1 MKKDQFN
8 DYIQEE
14 LAWRKHE
21 ISQLML
27 MLNNNNK
34 STEVIAKSIILLL
47 YAHWEGFIKKSC
59 KLYIKYVSE
68 QKVKI
73 SDLTI
78 NFHAIVL
85 QSFARRCI
93 ESDAQNLQQELHFLK
108 KQEKMLGKK
117 FKIKVDVDNDFD
129 EDIIDTKHNLSSKVL
144 KNIIEVIG
152 VKYND
157 AIKARENYINK
168 NLLANRHA
176 IGHGSKLD
184 DETLQDGALEIE
196 KIEKLKNFAV
206 TMLDYFANV
215 LMDYVENEFFL
226 VTRVKERNEYE
237 NMKEDELR
245 KRLEKF

>member
-27 MLNNNNK
+27 IYHKLE

-68 QKVKI
+68 RKVKI
-73 SDLTI
+73 SDLTV

-93 ESDAQNLQQELHFLK
+93 ESDAQSLFYELAFLK
-108 KQEKMLGKK
+108 KQEKMLGKR
-117 FKIKVDVDNDFD
+117 FKIKVDLDNDFD
-129 EDIIDTKHNLSSKVL
+129 KGIIDTKHNLSSKVL

-157 AIKARENYINK
+157 AIKTRENYINK
-168 NLLANRHA
+168 NLLANRNA

-184 DETLQDGALEIE
+184 DETLQDGALEFE
-196 KIEKLKNFAV
+196 EIEKLKQFAI
-206 TMLDYFANV
+206 TMLDYFADV
-215 LMDYVENEFFL
+215 LMDYVDNEFFL
-226 VTRVKERNEYE
+226 VEHVKERNEYE
-237 NMKEDELR
+237 NVKEDELR
-245 KRLEKF
+245 KRLEKFQ